1 LFFEIRKKQEV
12 KSMTKKQVLEFIA
25 KENLENLDRE
35 KGFSMLEIKKDMF
48 TEQEVIYI
56 KRVVNDMWKG
66 LIHPDCLLDVL
77 EYIL

>member
-1 LFFEIRKKQEV
+1 
-12 KSMTKKQVLEFIA
+12 MTKKQVLEFIA

-35 KGFSMLEIKKDMF
+35 KGFSMLEIKKDLF

-56 KRVVNDMWKG
+56 KRAVNDMWKG